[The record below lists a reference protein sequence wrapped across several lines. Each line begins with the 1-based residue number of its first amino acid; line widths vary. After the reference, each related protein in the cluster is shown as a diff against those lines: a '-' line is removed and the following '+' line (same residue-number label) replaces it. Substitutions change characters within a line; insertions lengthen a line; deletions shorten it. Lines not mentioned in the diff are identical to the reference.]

1 MAKNPDKPD
10 RAVLWRAA
18 SGQHNLYDGELLS
31 RTLSG
36 AEHLGLVGRIAW
48 VDLDNAGVIG
58 LQVDEPASTYLSAL
72 LRDAEQTTQDG
83 LYCLRAGGTAPHW
96 YLSAVVMPYD
106 TAHEWVSGFSSIAL
120 FLSGELLDSTISS
133 DELLRAF
140 EAVHTPENTEYALIH
155 PSAHYDELSDGP
167 YHDPVTI
174 GPMFR
179 GVFWANYLGPG
190 HIERFEKPH
199 DIDLAYVWRQNNKGL
214 GFSLGFPLSEVESV
228 EAVKEA
234 KRLTGLFRSKLLKM
248 GSDSN

>member
-10 RAVLWRAA
+10 RAVLWRAV

-31 RTLSG
+31 SMLG
-36 AEHLGLVGRIAW
+36 HAEHLGLVGGISW
-48 VDLDNAGVIG
+48 VDIDNTGVTG
-58 LQVDEPASTYLSAL
+58 LRVDESASIYLSTL
-72 LRDAEQTTQDG
+72 LRNADQTAQDG

-96 YLSAVVMPYD
+96 YLSTVIMPYD
-106 TAHEWVSGFSSIAL
+106 AANKWVSGFSSIAL
-120 FLSGELLDSTISS
+120 FLPGELLDSVVSN
-133 DELLRAF
+133 DELLQVF

-167 YHDPVTI
+167 YDDPVTI

-190 HIERFEKPH
+190 HIELFEKLD
-199 DIDLAYVWRQNNKGL
+199 DINLAYAWWQNTKGL
-214 GFSLGFPLSEVESV
+214 GFSLGFALSDVESV

-234 KRLTGLFRSKLLKM
+234 KRLTGLFRSKLLP
-248 GSDSN
+248 D